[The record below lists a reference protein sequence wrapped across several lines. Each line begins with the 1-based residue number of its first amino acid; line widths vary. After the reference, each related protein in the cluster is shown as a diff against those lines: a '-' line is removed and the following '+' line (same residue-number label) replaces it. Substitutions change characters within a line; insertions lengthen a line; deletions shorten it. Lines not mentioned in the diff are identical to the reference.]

1 MAQHAPERPNVAR
14 VVTQTCGAQEH
25 PLHTLQ
31 TCQATLGTLQ
41 LVVHR
46 GVFASPLSI
55 AQHGQPCS
63 VSGSAC
69 KARPALAT
77 PSDCAA
83 ALPSVGL
90 HSWRP
95 LQQEP
100 SFRALQPSMHHPVLA
115 SPRAR
120 AN

>member
-55 AQHGQPCS
+55 APTRTAMHCQWQCLQGKTGPRDTQRLCCS
-63 VSGSAC
+63 PPLRWFAF
-69 KARPALAT
+69 LAT
-77 PSDCAA
+77 ITAGALFQSPAA
-83 ALPSVGL
+83 
-90 HSWRP
+90 
-95 LQQEP
+95 
-100 SFRALQPSMHHPVLA
+100 
-115 SPRAR
+115 
-120 AN
+120 